1 MWQEVVDALSFE
13 LPKAVSK
20 FGSISSRLLDMAI
33 SIIDQLIVK
42 CGPRDMLSILC
53 NVSLCCSLPL
63 NAYFNPSKIYVTSH

>member
-20 FGSISSRLLDMAI
+20 FVGISSRFLDLAI
-33 SIIDQLIVK
+33 SIIDQFIVK

-53 NVSLCCSLPL
+53 NVSLSLFRV
-63 NAYFNPSKIYVTSH
+63 NVY